1 MKKLLSILF
10 IASLLIFFSCSGGK
24 SGSEEESSEESSKET
39 KSKKKSS
46 GTELISSCEDF
57 LDRYEEWIALYI
69 QALKEVL
76 KAYKENP
83 YDAETMNKYAET
95 MSEASVWA
103 QDWTKLHVCATRE
116 KYRKRFEEIGDKVS
130 KALDEL
136 GAE

>member
-1 MKKLLSILF
+1 MKTLLSLLF

-46 GTELISSCEDF
+46 GTELISSCDDF
-57 LDRYEEWIALYI
+57 LDRYEEWVDLYI
-69 QALKEVL
+69 EVL

-103 QDWTKLHVCATRE
+103 QDWTKLHVCAARE

>member
-1 MKKLLSILF
+1 MKKLLSSLF

-24 SGSEEESSEESSKET
+24 SGSEEKSSEKSSKET
-39 KSKKKSS
+39 KSEKKSR
-46 GTELISSCEDF
+46 GTELIASCDDF
-57 LDRYEEWIALYI
+57 LDRYEEWVDLYI
-69 QALKEVL
+69 EVL
-76 KAYKENP
+76 KAYKQNP